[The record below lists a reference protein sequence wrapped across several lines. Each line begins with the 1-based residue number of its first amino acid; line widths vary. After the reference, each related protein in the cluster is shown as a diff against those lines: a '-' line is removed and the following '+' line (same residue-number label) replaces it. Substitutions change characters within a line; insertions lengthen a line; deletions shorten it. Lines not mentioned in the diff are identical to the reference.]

1 MQEIRELWQRL
12 TTSRY
17 TRTLEREVARLRAEN
32 RALLNSIL
40 GIAGIPPI
48 PVAPFEAALMDMT
61 NMMNTANE
69 FARTGPLQAPQH
81 SSQDTPRTSVPA
93 LPRSDKP
100 ESGAPARARF
110 SANAGG
116 NRRDGAAARSGSARE
131 VRFNGQPPTNPSPMR
146 RRSWQQINRMLE
158 FESARKRQQD

>member
-1 MQEIRELWQRL
+1 MQNIREIRQRL
-12 TTSRY
+12 TTTRY

-48 PVAPFEAALMDMT
+48 TVAPSEAALMDMT
-61 NMMNTANE
+61 NMTSMTNE
-69 FARTGPLQAPQH
+69 FARTGPLQEAPQHSPQH

-100 ESGAPARARF
+100 ESSAPARARF
-110 SANAGG
+110 SAKAP
-116 NRRDGAAARSGSARE
+116 RAGSARS
-131 VRFNGQPPTNPSPMR
+131 VRFNGQPPANPSPMR

-158 FESARKRQQD
+158 FESARKTTQES